1 MMLKK
6 NSINSSDTIL
16 IKPDKISAPSDLKEK
31 LFSQGEKIRKIS
43 KEIQLKSL
51 TLAYENFF
59 LYDIE
64 NMITETFVTELNE
77 SISTYNLISFSGKTK
92 TGNKLELISPRNKLN
107 FNLKKDIYKN
117 KVGCK
122 LDEVHTNTSFSTT
135 NNVLNFGIICTRINK
150 AVGEKRKMSLEIVET
165 IHVLGL

>member
-1 MMLKK
+1 MSDYVKK
-6 NSINSSDTIL
+6 LFDSPDTVL

-43 KEIQLKSL
+43 KEIQLKLL

-77 SISTYNLISFSGKTK
+77 SILTYGLISFSRKTK
-92 TGNKLELISPRNKLN
+92 TGNKVELISPRNKLK
-107 FNLKKDIYKN
+107 FI
-117 KVGCK
+117 
-122 LDEVHTNTSFSTT
+122 
-135 NNVLNFGIICTRINK
+135 
-150 AVGEKRKMSLEIVET
+150 
-165 IHVLGL
+165 